1 MAADIITKEQIK
13 DYNKIPNKG
22 PTVAKRRSGYL
33 FEEAGICNHK
43 EAWYNGGSKS
53 DQINIGVSLLIC
65 FRKLVYAII
74 ASTLLFTA
82 PPFVVS

>member
-33 FEEAGICNHK
+33 FEEAGICNYK

-53 DQINIGVSLLIC
+53 DHIKRWSISAHLFPKIGLRYPTGSYYSA
-65 FRKLVYAII
+65 K
-74 ASTLLFTA
+74 
-82 PPFVVS
+82 